1 MSISTQPS
9 KMLDTA
15 DLAELCAVAKST
27 ISRWAETGVIPTGHR
42 VGGRRLWL
50 ATEIERWQASLGG
63 EAPAQRG
70 RGG

>member
-15 DLAELCAVAKST
+15 DLAELFGVAEST
-27 ISRWAETGVIPTGHR
+27 IGRWADSRVIPPGHR

-50 ATEIERWQASLGG
+50 ASEIRRWQATLGA
-63 EAPAQRG
+63 EAPAPP
-70 RGG
+70 GGV